1 MSNTLEYS
9 TIFQTELDKAFEQ
22 QATSNWMDANAG
34 QVIYNGGK
42 TIKIPTINMDG
53 LKDYDRSKGY
63 PEGAVELSYQ
73 TMDMSM
79 DRGTKFLLDAMDV
92 NETNF
97 VANAGAV
104 SGEFQRTK
112 VVPEIDAYRYSK
124 IYAETESYKKEY
136 TLDAATVYEALLD
149 DIGYV
154 QDIVGDNEPLVV
166 SISGQA
172 ATALSKQKEFTKV
185 VSAIDF
191 AAGRINT
198 KVKSIDDTPILKV
211 PSSRMLTAYTFNDGK
226 NSGEEKGG
234 FTAGVSAKQINWIVM
249 PRRAVIAVSKQ
260 DNMKIITPELN
271 QTADA
276 WLLGYRRYHDCWI
289 KEHMKE
295 AVRCSV
301 SK

>member
-1 MSNTLEYS
+1 MPNVLEYS
-9 TIFQTELDKAFEQ
+9 TIFQTELDKAFEA
-22 QATSNWMDANAG
+22 QATSTWMDANAG

-42 TIKIPTINMDG
+42 YIKIPTINMEG
-53 LKDYDRSKGY
+53 LKDYDRNKGY

-73 TMDMSM
+73 TMEMTM

-136 TLDAATVYEALLD
+136 TLDASTVYEALLD
-149 DIGYV
+149 DIAYV

-172 ATALSKQKEFTKV
+172 STALSKQKEYTKV
-185 VSAIDF
+185 INAIDF
-191 AAGRINT
+191 IAGRINT
-198 KVKSIDDTPILKV
+198 KVKAIDETPLLKV
-211 PSSRMLTAYTFNDGK
+211 PSSRMMTSYVFNDGK
-226 NSGEEKGG
+226 ASGEEKGG
-234 FTAGVSAKQINWIVM
+234 FTAGSTAKQMNWIVM

-260 DNMKIITPELN
+260 DNMKIITPETN

-276 WLLGYRRYHDCWI
+276 WLLAYRRYHDCWI

-295 AVRCSV
+295 AVRCNV
-301 SK
+301 NA

>member
-1 MSNTLEYS
+1 MSNVLEYS
-9 TIFQTELDKAFEQ
+9 TIFQTELDKAFAQ

-42 TIKIPTINMDG
+42 SIKIPSINMDG
-53 LKDYDRSKGY
+53 LKDYDRSNGY

-73 TMDMSM
+73 TLDMTM

-97 VANAGAV
+97 VANAGEV

-112 VVPEIDAYRYSK
+112 VIPEIDAYRYSK
-124 IYAETESYKKEY
+124 IFAETESYKKEY

-172 ATALSKQKEFTKV
+172 ATALSKQKDFTKV

-191 AAGRINT
+191 VAGKINT
-198 KVKSIDDTPILKV
+198 KVKAIDDTPLLKV
-211 PSSRMLTAYTFNDGK
+211 PSSRMLTSYVFKDGK
-226 NSGEEKGG
+226 TSGEEVGG
-234 FTAGVSAKQINWIVM
+234 FEAGSTAKQINWIVM
-249 PRRAVIAVSKQ
+249 PRRAVLAVSKQ
-260 DNMKIITPELN
+260 DNMKIITPEVN
-271 QTADA
+271 QNADA
-276 WLLGYRRYHDCWI
+276 WLLAYRRYHDCWI
-289 KEHMKE
+289 KEHMKK
-295 AVRCSV
+295 AIRCNV
-301 SK
+301 NA

>member
-1 MSNTLEYS
+1 MPNTLEYS

-73 TMDMSM
+73 TMDMTM

>member
-1 MSNTLEYS
+1 MSNVLEYS
-9 TIFQTELDKAFEQ
+9 TVFQSELDKAFEQ

-42 TIKIPTINMDG
+42 SIKIPSINMDG
-53 LKDYDRSKGY
+53 LKDYDRSNGY

-73 TMDMSM
+73 NMDMTM

-97 VANAGAV
+97 VANAGTV

-124 IYAETESYKKEY
+124 IFAETEAYKKEY
-136 TLDAATVYEALLD
+136 TLDATTVYEALLD

-154 QDIVGDNEPLVV
+154 QDIVGDNEPLVI

-172 ATALSKQKEFTKV
+172 ATALSEQKDFTKV

-191 AAGRINT
+191 VAGRINT
-198 KVKSIDDTPILKV
+198 KVKAIDETPLLKV
-211 PSSRMLTAYTFNDGK
+211 PSSRMLTSYVFKDGK
-226 NSGEEKGG
+226 TSGEEVGG
-234 FTAGVSAKQINWIVM
+234 FEAGTTAKQMNWIVM
-249 PRRAVIAVSKQ
+249 PRRAVLAVSKQ
-260 DNMKIITPELN
+260 DNMKIITPEVN

-276 WLLGYRRYHDCWI
+276 WMLAYRRYHDCWV

-295 AVRCSV
+295 AIRCNV
-301 SK
+301 NA

>member
-1 MSNTLEYS
+1 MPNVLEYS
-9 TIFQTELDKAFEQ
+9 TIFQTELDKAFEA
-22 QATSNWMDANAG
+22 QAASGWMDANAG

-53 LKDYDRSKGY
+53 LKDYDRAKGY

-73 TMDMSM
+73 SMKMTMDRSA
-79 DRGTKFLLDAMDV
+79 KFLLDAMDV

-97 VANAGAV
+97 VANAGTT

-124 IYAETESYKKEY
+124 IFAETEEFKNEY
-136 TLDAATVYEALLD
+136 TLDATTVYEALLE

-166 SISGQA
+166 SISGLA
-172 ATALSKQKEFTKV
+172 VTALSKQKDFTKV
-185 VSAIDF
+185 VDSVNFIS
-191 AAGRINT
+191 GRINT
-198 KVKSIDDTPILKV
+198 KVKAIDETPLLKV
-211 PSSRMLTAYTFNDGK
+211 PSSRMLTSYVFKDGK
-226 NSGEEKGG
+226 TAGEEAGG
-234 FTAGVSAKQINWIVM
+234 FEAGSTAKQMNWIVM

-260 DNMKIITPELN
+260 DNMKIITPEAN

-276 WLLGYRRYHDCWI
+276 WLLAYRRYHDCWI

-295 AVRCSV
+295 AVRCNV
-301 SK
+301 NA

>member
-1 MSNTLEYS
+1 MANVLEYS

-42 TIKIPTINMDG
+42 SIKIPTINMDG
-53 LKDYDRSKGY
+53 LKDYDRAKGY
-63 PEGAVELSYQ
+63 PEGAVELSYE
-73 TMDMSM
+73 TLEMTM

-124 IYAETESYKKEY
+124 IFAETESYKKEY
-136 TLDAATVYEALLD
+136 TLDAVTVYEALLD

-172 ATALSKQKEFTKV
+172 ATALSKQKDFTKV

-191 AAGRINT
+191 TAGRINT
-198 KVKSIDDTPILKV
+198 KVKGIDDTPLLKV
-211 PSSRMLTAYTFNDGK
+211 PSSRMRTSYVFKDGK
-226 NSGEEKGG
+226 TSGEEVGG
-234 FTAGVSAKQINWIVM
+234 FEAGTTAKQMNWIVM
-249 PRRAVIAVSKQ
+249 PRRAVLAVSKQ
-260 DNMKIITPELN
+260 DNMKIILPEKN

-276 WLLGYRRYHDCWI
+276 WLLAYRRYHDCWI
-289 KEHMKE
+289 KKHMKE
-295 AVRCSV
+295 AIRCNV
-301 SK
+301 NA

>member
-1 MSNTLEYS
+1 MPNVLEYS
-9 TIFQTELDKAFEQ
+9 TIFQTELDKAFEA
-22 QATSNWMDANAG
+22 QATSTWMDANAG
-34 QVIYNGGK
+34 QVIYNGGN
-42 TIKIPTINMDG
+42 TIKIPMINMDG
-53 LKDYDRSKGY
+53 LKDYDRAKGY

-73 TMDMSM
+73 TMNMEM
-79 DRGTKFLLDAMDV
+79 DRGTKFLLDSMDV

-97 VANAGAV
+97 VASAGNVA
-104 SGEFQRTK
+104 GEFQRTK

-124 IYAETESYKKEY
+124 IFAETEANKAEY

-166 SISGQA
+166 SISGKA

-185 VSAIDF
+185 VNAIDF
-191 AAGRINT
+191 VSGRINT
-198 KVKSIDDTPILKV
+198 KVKAIDETPLLKV
-211 PSSRMLTAYTFNDGK
+211 PSSRMLTSYTFNDGK

-234 FTAGVSAKQINWIVM
+234 FTPGSAAKQINWIVM

-260 DNMKIITPELN
+260 DKMKIITPELN

-289 KEHMKE
+289 KQHMKE
-295 AVRCSV
+295 AVRCNV